1 MQPKPYAYDSLIR
14 ESQKRISL
22 KKISIFAAAV
32 FYFGTMAHAQ
42 DAKSESSLTK
52 NPIYQSDCSKCH
64 GKTAEGRFMAGPSLV
79 SEKAKA
85 LSADELRNIIT
96 KGKHRMPKFEGKLSA
111 SDIDA
116 LVDQIR
122 AADKQK

>member
-1 MQPKPYAYDSLIR
+1 
-14 ESQKRISL
+14 
-22 KKISIFAAAV
+22 
-32 FYFGTMAHAQ
+32 
-42 DAKSESSLTK
+42 
-52 NPIYQSDCSKCH
+52 
-64 GKTAEGRFMAGPSLV
+64 MAGPSLV

-85 LSADELRNIIT
+85 LSADEIRTIIT

-122 AADKQK
+122 AGDKQK

>member
-1 MQPKPYAYDSLIR
+1 MR
-14 ESQKRISL
+14 MSL
-22 KKISIFAAAV
+22 KTINVLAAAI
-32 FYFGTMAHAQ
+32 FGFGMMAHAQ

-52 NPIYQSDCSKCH
+52 NPVYQSNCSKCH

-85 LSADELRNIIT
+85 LSADELRHIIT

-116 LVDQIR
+116 LVEQIR
-122 AADKQK
+122 AGDKQK